1 MFENNKLTKLLGIK
15 YPIIQ
20 GGMAGVSES
29 SLASA
34 VSNAGG
40 LGVIG
45 SGFSLPGWL
54 DEEIKKTKTLTD
66 KPFGV
71 NLLMQNPNVQIPNP
85 NEIPISNFQ

>member
-29 SLASA
+29 ILTAA

-40 LGVIG
+40 MGVLVRG
-45 SGFSLPGWL
+45 SRP
-54 DEEIKKTKTLTD
+54 
-66 KPFGV
+66 
-71 NLLMQNPNVQIPNP
+71 
-85 NEIPISNFQ
+85 

>member
-1 MFENNKLTKLLGIK
+1 LGIK

-29 SLASA
+29 ILVSA

-45 SGFSLPGWL
+45 SGFAGPEWL
-54 DEEIKKTKTLTD
+54 DEEIKKPK
-66 KPFGV
+66 
-71 NLLMQNPNVQIPNP
+71 N
-85 NEIPISNFQ
+85 

>member
-1 MFENNKLTKLLGIK
+1 MFSNKLTQLLGIQ

-29 SLASA
+29 KLVSA

-45 SGFSLPGWL
+45 TGFFPSSWL
-54 DEEIKKTKTLTD
+54 EEEIKKPK
-66 KPFGV
+66 
-71 NLLMQNPNVQIPNP
+71 N
-85 NEIPISNFQ
+85 

>member
-1 MFENNKLTKLLGIK
+1 MFKQNKLTQLLGIK

-29 SLASA
+29 TLVSA

-45 SGFSLPGWL
+45 SGFALPNWL
-54 DEEIKKTKTLTD
+54 EAEIKKTKNNTN
-66 KPFGV
+66 KP
-71 NLLMQNPNVQIPNP
+71 IW
-85 NEIPISNFQ
+85 S

>member
-1 MFENNKLTKLLGIK
+1 MFSTKLTQLLNIK

-20 GGMAGVSES
+20 GGMAGVSDS
-29 SLASA
+29 ALVSA

-45 SGFSLPGWL
+45 SGFLPPDWL
-54 DEEIKKTKTLTD
+54 EQEIKKTKSLTD

-71 NLLMQNPNVQIPNP
+71 NLLMQNPKVVELIKVVIKQK
-85 NEIPISNFQ
+85 